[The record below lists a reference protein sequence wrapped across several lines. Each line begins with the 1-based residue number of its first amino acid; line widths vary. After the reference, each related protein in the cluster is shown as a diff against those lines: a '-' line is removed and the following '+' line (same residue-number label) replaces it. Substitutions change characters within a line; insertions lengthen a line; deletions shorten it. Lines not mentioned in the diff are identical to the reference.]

1 MPVGALTATLPD
13 DLALNVA
20 VLYMNGSISGTTV
33 SGDKLS
39 ATQGGIDFKPGV
51 KRRDIEYDGK
61 RSETEQMSY
70 VIEYDAHVTGS
81 IIQLGSTQLAIL
93 EPGSTAD
100 TVGSV
105 TTYTPISADTLY
117 GEGDYLTDV
126 MAVWQRGNGGLFVV
140 HFPKAMVINWDVD
153 SKDKSEAKAKIDIKA
168 IVDLDAAVAD
178 TGACPYRIL
187 DVAP

>member
-70 VIEYDAHVTGS
+70 V
-81 IIQLGSTQLAIL
+81 L